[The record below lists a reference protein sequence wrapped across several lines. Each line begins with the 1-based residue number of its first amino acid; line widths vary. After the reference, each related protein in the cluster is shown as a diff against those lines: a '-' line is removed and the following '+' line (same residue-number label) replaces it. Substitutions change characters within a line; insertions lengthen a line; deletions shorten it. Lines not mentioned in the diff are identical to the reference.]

1 MKEEHVLEQ
10 LGEVGVGVNA
20 LAIVELSEQ
29 LDIQRQCQ
37 HRPCTLA
44 EHSLGDGVGID
55 IESITVG
62 QNVADHRVDAAE
74 QRLVL

>member
-1 MKEEHVLEQ
+1 
-10 LGEVGVGVNA
+10 
-20 LAIVELSEQ
+20 VELSEQ

-44 EHSLGDGVGID
+44 EHSLSDGVGID
-55 IESITVG
+55 IEAITVG